1 MKKYKVV
8 FFSILALILIFVC
21 LSCGAV
27 KDIDINYDYP
37 NFVKD
42 EPLEVNVG
50 DEIRFIHSDDYGYLI
65 EIKNANEFLE
75 TNEENLKIAVTYG
88 KYISNTYRVINRG
101 TGEYYFTVLC
111 LEKAGYNAMP
121 SSIIIKSE
129 E

>member
-1 MKKYKVV
+1 MIKN
-8 FFSILALILIFVC
+8 ILLFTFPLLIIIIIGCV
-21 LSCGAV
+21 SCGV
-27 KDIDINYDYP
+27 IKDIDINYDYP

-42 EPLEVNVG
+42 EPLEVKVG

-75 TNEENLKIAVTYG
+75 TNEGNLKIAIDG

-111 LEKAGYNAMP
+111 LEKAEYNAIP
-121 SSIIIKSE
+121 SRILIKGE
-129 E
+129 